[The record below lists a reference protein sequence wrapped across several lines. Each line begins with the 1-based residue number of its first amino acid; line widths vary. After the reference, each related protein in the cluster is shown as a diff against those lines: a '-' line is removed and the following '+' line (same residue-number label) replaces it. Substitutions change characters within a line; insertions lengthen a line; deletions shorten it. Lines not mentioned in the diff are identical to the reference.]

1 MIPSL
6 AWKNIWR
13 SKRRSFVVIG
23 AIILGVWALIF
34 IIAFYNSFIVGFRE
48 NAVKYD
54 YSHVQIQDQSFIDE
68 RDLKNTIDN
77 SEGLEAELK
86 NNPIVESYSKRQI
99 VAGMIASP
107 KNTLG
112 INVYGIV
119 PELEASTTRL
129 DSQLVEGDYFES
141 INRNPVLISEEI
153 ARKLKVKLRSK
164 IVITFQD
171 KNGDITAGS
180 FRVSGIFNSR
190 SPQINQ
196 SIVYVKYQDLS
207 RISLE
212 NGLNEIAILL
222 NSFDHYDEFKSEF
235 DPLTSSEVRSFRE
248 IAPVFDLLEQ
258 SSKITQ
264 QLITIIIML
273 ALLFGIVNTMLMAVL
288 ERTKEIGMLRSVGM
302 HRRLIFLMIMVE
314 TVLLG
319 LVSAPFGLLLGYL
332 TVYYLNN
339 NGVDFSR
346 YADALNDLGYDTIFY
361 PFMEN
366 HMYFILMAVVLFTSL
381 VGAIYPALKAINI
394 NPLEAIRK
402 L

>member
-54 YSHVQIQDQSFIDE
+54 YSHIQIHDQTFIDE

-77 SEGLEAELK
+77 SEGLEEKLIDNAF
-86 NNPIVESYSKRQI
+86 VESYSKRQI

-112 INVYGIV
+112 ISIYGV
-119 PELEASTTRL
+119 FPELEASTTRL

-212 NGLNEIAILL
+212 NGLNEIAVLL
-222 NSFDHYDEFKSEF
+222 NSFDNYDAFKTEFES
-235 DPLTSSEVRSFRE
+235 LTSSEIRSFRE

-258 SSKITQ
+258 SSKMTQ
-264 QLITIIIML
+264 QIITIIIML

-302 HRRLIFLMIMVE
+302 RRRLIFLMIMVE

-319 LVSAPFGLLLGYL
+319 LVSAPFGLLLGY
-332 TVYYLNN
+332 
-339 NGVDFSR
+339 
-346 YADALNDLGYDTIFY
+346 
-361 PFMEN
+361 
-366 HMYFILMAVVLFTSL
+366 
-381 VGAIYPALKAINI
+381 
-394 NPLEAIRK
+394 
-402 L
+402 

>member
-1 MIPSL
+1 
-6 AWKNIWR
+6 
-13 SKRRSFVVIG
+13 
-23 AIILGVWALIF
+23 
-34 IIAFYNSFIVGFRE
+34 
-48 NAVKYD
+48 
-54 YSHVQIQDQSFIDE
+54 
-68 RDLKNTIDN
+68 
-77 SEGLEAELK
+77 
-86 NNPIVESYSKRQI
+86 
-99 VAGMIASP
+99 
-107 KNTLG
+107 
-112 INVYGIV
+112 
-119 PELEASTTRL
+119 
-129 DSQLVEGDYFES
+129 
-141 INRNPVLISEEI
+141 LISEEI

-171 KNGDITAGS
+171 RNGDITAGS

-196 SIVYVKYQDLS
+196 SVVYVRFQDLS

-212 NGLNEIAILL
+212 NDVNEIAILL
-222 NSFDHYDEFKSEF
+222 NNFDSYNEFKSNL
-235 DPLTSSEVRSFRE
+235 DPITSSEIRSFRE

-258 SSKITQ
+258 SSKMTQ
-264 QLITIIIML
+264 QIITIIIML

-302 HRRLIFLMIMVE
+302 HRRLIFIMIMVE

-366 HMYFILMAVVLFTSL
+366 HMYFVLMAVFLLTPL
-381 VGAIYPALKAINI
+381 IGAIYPALKAINI